1 MDNADADRLT
11 ETVMAAY
18 NAAPDPRVR
27 ELATKLVHHL
37 HAYVKDVKPTFDEW
51 MQAIQFLTAV
61 GKFCQ
66 GSRQEFILL
75 SDVLGVSMLVDTV
88 NTATP
93 EGGTESTVIGPVYV
107 ENPPEAPNGANVAE
121 DLPGV
126 PLFAEGVVRA
136 ANGAPIAGAKVD
148 VWQADE
154 EGLYDVQKPQL
165 SEGQTELR
173 ARLTTDEKGRFW
185 FHSIVPRF
193 YSIPVDGPVG
203 ELIRATQRGTIRPA
217 HVHFLITAPGYETLI
232 THVFVKGDPHLHDD
246 AVFAVKHSLVGEFV
260 DEPAGKAMPDG
271 TPTDKPWRRLSYEFG
286 IKPIAQKVAA

>member
-11 ETVMAAY
+11 EAVMAAY
-18 NAAPDPRVR
+18 GAAPDARLR
-27 ELATKLVHHL
+27 EVTTKLVQHL

-51 MQAIQFLTAV
+51 MQGIQFLTAV

-88 NTATP
+88 NNATP

-107 ENPPEAPNGANVAE
+107 ENPPEAPNGVNVAE
-121 DLPGV
+121 GMPGAA
-126 PLFAEGVVRA
+126 LFAEGVVRA
-136 ANGAPIAGAKVD
+136 ANGAPISGAKVD

-154 EGLYDVQKPQL
+154 EGLYDIQKPEL
-165 SEGQTELR
+165 AEGTTELR

-185 FHSIVPRF
+185 YHSIVPKF

-203 ELIRATQRGTIRPA
+203 ELIRATNRGTIRPA

-232 THVFVKGDPHLHDD
+232 THVFVKGDPYIDDD
-246 AVFAVKHSLVGEFV
+246 AVFAVKPSLIGEFV
-260 DEPAGKAMPDG
+260 VEPAGKPMPDG
-271 TPTDKPWRRLSYEFG
+271 TPTSAPWHHLSYEFG
-286 IKPIAQKVAA
+286 IKPVAVRAAA